1 MSLVVP
7 LAPDSVRVLEVR
19 CGGGG
24 GGCSLEA
31 RGQVT
36 GSALT
41 GCQCPNW
48 VGGGLSFMASAKC
61 WLSRKEGGG
70 PQEAE
75 AALSAVFTL
84 SFSGHMTTS
93 STAPL
98 SLEPGSS
105 LAYLHPGL
113 CGCRGN

>member
-41 GCQCPNW
+41 GSQCPNW

-84 SFSGHMTTS
+84 S
-93 STAPL
+93 
-98 SLEPGSS
+98 S